1 MDKHSSLFS
10 RSEHGL
16 SGQNQGRDFNFRHG
30 SSVAPCIYFTTEKL
44 PNSKLK
50 TGSKQLLGSLLL
62 TFALPGLRK
71 EREKEFYSI
80 DTRLAWRKTRNKIG
94 ATSPILKA
102 ICWEPQT

>member
-16 SGQNQGRDFNFRHG
+16 SGQNQGQVFNFRHG

-44 PNSKLK
+44 PNLKLK

-62 TFALPGLRK
+62 AFALPGLRK
-71 EREKEFYSI
+71 EREKSFIALTPGWPGGRRGIKSERPVPF
-80 DTRLAWRKTRNKIG
+80 
-94 ATSPILKA
+94 
-102 ICWEPQT
+102 